1 MMNIQILL
9 VSKAINM
16 ITTVSESNKYIRNY
30 LDFFPAVLWIGTDL
44 CELIWWKTS
53 TDRLLKRDSF
63 YICKDQKVI
72 REWYLK

>member
-1 MMNIQILL
+1 MMNIHKLL

-30 LDFFPAVLWIGTDL
+30 LDFFQLRIGTDL
-44 CELIWWKTS
+44 CELIWLKTS
-53 TDRLLKRDSF
+53 TDRLLKRDPF

-72 REWYLK
+72 